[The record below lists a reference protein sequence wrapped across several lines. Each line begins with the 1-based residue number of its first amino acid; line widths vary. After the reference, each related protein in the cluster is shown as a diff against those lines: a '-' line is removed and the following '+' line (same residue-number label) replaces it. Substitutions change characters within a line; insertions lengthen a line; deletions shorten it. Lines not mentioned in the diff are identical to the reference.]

1 MYWSKYNLIL
11 PLFEGKEYAL
21 VNALMGLVDFATA
34 EEGAQL
40 EAAAAGRWEE
50 VGPELLSYLQDRG
63 YILPDATSES
73 LLLADKYGEFQQE
86 LATSPTHILL
96 VPTYACN
103 LACTYCFQQGMKEG
117 ELVTKEVVDAF
128 FQHISSKFGQ
138 EQPRPFITLFGGEPL
153 IASPRQLEIID
164 YIARQAKTNDFE
176 LAAVTNGY
184 DLEQFVPLFQASGV
198 RIKEIQVTIDGPQEV
213 HDARRGT
220 ADGRGT
226 FAEIMRGIRA
236 AVAAGFPINFRVVV
250 DKENLPSLLP
260 LVRYLEEQG
269 WLDLSPGQFKTQL
282 GRNYELY
289 DCYARP
295 QHLFNRL
302 EMWAAY
308 AALTKK
314 EPLLQKFHQPDFKG
328 IRYLIENGEMLV
340 PAFDTCPAA
349 KKEWVFDL
357 HGYIYGCTAT
367 AGRAEH
373 RLGIFWPEVIYDQE
387 AVRLWQT
394 RNVLTIPE
402 CRDCAVAHVC
412 GGGCGAVAWSRT
424 GKVQAPDCR
433 PIKELYTLGL
443 EYYRDKLG

>member
-11 PLFEGKEYAL
+11 SLFEGKEYAL
-21 VNALMGLVDFATA
+21 VNPLQGLVDFATPA
-34 EEGAQL
+34 EAEQL
-40 EAAAAGRWEE
+40 QAAAVSDWDKLDPG
-50 VGPELLSYLQDRG
+50 LLAYLQERG
-63 YILPDATSES
+63 YVLPDAISES
-73 LLLADKYGEFQQE
+73 LIVADKYGEFQQE
-86 LATSPTHILL
+86 LAASPTHILL

-117 ELVTKEVVDAF
+117 ELISREVVDAF
-128 FQHISSKFGQ
+128 FRHLDERFGQ

-153 IASPRQLEIID
+153 IASPRQLEIIG
-164 YIARQAKTNDFE
+164 YIASQAREKNYE
-176 LAAVTNGY
+176 LAVVTNGY
-184 DLEQFVPLFQASGV
+184 DLQEYVELFQASGV
-198 RIKEIQVTIDGPQEV
+198 RIKEIQVTIDGPEEV
-213 HDARRGT
+213 HDSRRGT

-226 FAEIMRGIRA
+226 FQRIMQGISQA
-236 AVAAGFPINFRVVV
+236 IAAGYPINFRVVV
-250 DKENLPSLLP
+250 DKENLPSLVP

-269 WLDLSPGQFKTQL
+269 WLDLPPGRFKTQL

-308 AALTKK
+308 AALAQQ

-328 IRYLIENGEMLV
+328 IGYLVQQGEMLV

-357 HGYIYGCTAT
+357 YGHIYGCTAT
-367 AGRAEH
+367 AGRADH
-373 RLGIFWPEVIYDQE
+373 RLGSFWPEVNYDQE
-387 AVRLWQT
+387 ALKPWQN

-402 CRDCAVAHVC
+402 CRDCSVAHVC

-424 GKVQAPDCR
+424 GKVMAPDCR
-433 PIKELYTLGL
+433 PIKDLYALGL
-443 EYYRDKLG
+443 EYYRHRLG